1 VRNDG
6 LPRPGSAN
14 RERAGSGL
22 GLRLAS
28 YESLQRGAM
37 LEFGREG
44 DREWRVRLVL
54 PGDQGD
60 AAEAA

>member
-1 VRNDG
+1 
-6 LPRPGSAN
+6 
-14 RERAGSGL
+14 
-22 GLRLAS
+22 
-28 YESLQRGAM
+28 M